1 MTATKNSPT
10 KGRKS
15 SKAKRGVESQAASSP
30 PGAAAELQTG
40 RQPEVDAISGQQPLA
55 VKRGTA
61 GTRIG
66 EIAEVADA
74 LETRRRLR
82 RLARQVADGPASVRK
97 LAFLE
102 AAIADCVEQAD
113 QSPGGRDQW
122 LLREA
127 AVWALAWLAR
137 SRRAG
142 GSAGGLLEQFVRRA
156 AIGATALE
164 ARDTV
169 PAPFVLT
176 LSRLFCDI
184 DACRRFELGVA
195 AALDEEIGRLVS
207 DAGSVGLAGSPA
219 VVERICRWARCRR
232 IATETGPLPWGDA
245 SEAKF
250 AEAVAVGLRMLG
262 DRGRLLVATGRMP
275 QVFSA
280 PLLDAAGDAARR
292 GRVRRTAKSLAAGK
306 VGRGLLAR
314 DHDDPAAAVAILR
327 SGWEGDAVR
336 VLVEY
341 RDVTPRVELAVGDR
355 LLLDGPWGWSL
366 ARDGRPLEAEG
377 PWASSCLQTNDEAT
391 YFEIVAPV
399 TGGLQLERSVTI
411 LAKDRIVVLAD
422 AITRD
427 EAGPAS
433 GGLVHRA
440 TLPIAD
446 GLDLDVADETRE
458 VFLYDTEMRALAL
471 PLGLPEWKVSGR
483 GGFRPTP
490 AGLVLEQEGQGRLFA
505 PVWLDCQ
512 ARRLGG
518 QLTWRQL
525 TVADTRIN
533 LPASMAAGHRVQVG
547 LEQWLL
553 YRSLDAPR
561 NRTLLGCNVSCE
573 SLIGRIE
580 PEGVVRRAIEIE

>member
-1 MTATKNSPT
+1 
-10 KGRKS
+10 
-15 SKAKRGVESQAASSP
+15 
-30 PGAAAELQTG
+30 
-40 RQPEVDAISGQQPLA
+40 
-55 VKRGTA
+55 
-61 GTRIG
+61 
-66 EIAEVADA
+66 
-74 LETRRRLR
+74 
-82 RLARQVADGPASVRK
+82 
-97 LAFLE
+97 
-102 AAIADCVEQAD
+102 
-113 QSPGGRDQW
+113 
-122 LLREA
+122 
-127 AVWALAWLAR
+127 
-137 SRRAG
+137 
-142 GSAGGLLEQFVRRA
+142 
-156 AIGATALE
+156 
-164 ARDTV
+164 
-169 PAPFVLT
+169 
-176 LSRLFCDI
+176 
-184 DACRRFELGVA
+184 
-195 AALDEEIGRLVS
+195 
-207 DAGSVGLAGSPA
+207 
-219 VVERICRWARCRR
+219 
-232 IATETGPLPWGDA
+232 
-245 SEAKF
+245 
-250 AEAVAVGLRMLG
+250 
-262 DRGRLLVATGRMP
+262 
-275 QVFSA
+275 
-280 PLLDAAGDAARR
+280 
-292 GRVRRTAKSLAAGK
+292 
-306 VGRGLLAR
+306 LLAR

-327 SGWEGDAVR
+327 SGWEGNAVR

-377 PWASSCLQTNDEAT
+377 PWSSSCLQTNDEAT

-422 AITRD
+422 AITSD

-440 TLPIAD
+440 TLPVAD
-446 GLDLDVADETRE
+446 GLDLDAADETRE
-458 VFLYDTEMRALAL
+458 VFLYDTEMRGLAL
-471 PLGLPEWKVSGR
+471 PLGLPEWKAAGR

-512 ARRLGG
+512 AHRLGG

-573 SLIGRIE
+573 SLIARIE